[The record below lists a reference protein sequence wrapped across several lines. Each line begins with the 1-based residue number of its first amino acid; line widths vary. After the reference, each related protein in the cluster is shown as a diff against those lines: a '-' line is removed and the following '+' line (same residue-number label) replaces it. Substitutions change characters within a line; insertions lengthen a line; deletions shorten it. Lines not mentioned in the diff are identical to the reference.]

1 MKKAIIV
8 LVSVAILGGLG
19 GFFLTRDGH
28 DKTAVA
34 GSESS
39 STQKQARD
47 RSVAANHY
55 PDGRYTGDLAETLY
69 GNVQIAIVISGGRIS
84 EVQYLH
90 MPDVEDGR
98 SRQLTEMAKPRLTA
112 TTLDKQS
119 DKIDFVTGATS
130 TSFGYQESLQ
140 AALDAAFQA
149 S

>member
-1 MKKAIIV
+1 MKKA
-8 LVSVAILGGLG
+8 LVALAAVAILGALAGYA
-19 GFFLTRDGH
+19 LTRDKS
-28 DKTAVA
+28 DAPAVE
-34 GSESS
+34 GSSQIS
-39 STQKQARD
+39 PQNQTKD

-55 PDGRYTGDLAETLY
+55 PDGTYTGDLAETLY

-84 EVQYLH
+84 DVQYLH

-98 SRQLTEMAKPRLTA
+98 SRQLTETAKPLLKA
-112 TTLDKQS
+112 TTLNKQS

-140 AALDAAFQA
+140 SALDKAATA